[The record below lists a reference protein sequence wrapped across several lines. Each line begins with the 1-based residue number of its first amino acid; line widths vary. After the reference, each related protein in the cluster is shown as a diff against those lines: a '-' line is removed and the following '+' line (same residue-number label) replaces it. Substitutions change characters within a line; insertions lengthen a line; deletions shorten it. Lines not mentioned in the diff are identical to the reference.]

1 MDEFELEKE
10 KLHDIGES
18 LHFSELQFQRI
29 KSTIN
34 KTTIWS
40 NEVEKAIVDFMQE
53 FDDHEEMK
61 EELEFRYEA
70 SKLAATSAK
79 ELWNQLNR
87 CAEREL
93 LKEELLM
100 ILNGFLEYYE
110 VVSNQFN
117 NKEDTQALANLRKI
131 LNEVKEL

>member
-1 MDEFELEKE
+1 MDELELEKE
-10 KLHDIGES
+10 RLHAIGES

-40 NEVEKAIVDFMQE
+40 NEVEEAIVDFMQE

-70 SKLAATSAK
+70 ARLAATSTK
-79 ELWNQLNR
+79 ELRNQLNK

-93 LKEELLM
+93 PKEELLM
-100 ILNGFLEYYE
+100 ILNGFLDYYK

-117 NKEDTQALANLRKI
+117 NEEDTQALAHLRKI
-131 LNEVKEL
+131 LNEILEL

>member
-1 MDEFELEKE
+1 MDPFELAKE
-10 KLHDIGES
+10 KLHDIGET
-18 LHFSELQFQRI
+18 LHFSELQFQRV

-34 KTTIWS
+34 RTTIWS
-40 NEVEKAIVDFMQE
+40 DEVEKAIVGFMQE

-70 SKLAATSAK
+70 SKLAATSSK
-79 ELWNQLNR
+79 ELWNQLNK
-87 CAEREL
+87 CTEREL
-93 LKEELLM
+93 SKEELLL

-110 VVSNQFN
+110 VVSNYFN
-117 NKEDTQALANLRKI
+117 NDEDTEALANLRKI